1 MLKDY
6 WNKFQISK
14 FGLEFSYEN
23 LYNVY
28 IKAAYAFAKYKHKQT
43 GAVRKG
49 SGLPYFVHPK
59 GVALIVLENGGSIDQ
74 INAALLHD
82 TLEDTETSSLELKKL
97 FGEEVASMV
106 WELTNSKIHIEA
118 LGKEEY
124 LSEEALFVKL
134 ADMLYNLNDQPQ
146 EKAYIR
152 MLKNAA
158 SVIMS
163 RKMSDNTRKLAI
175 QVFGS

>member
-1 MLKDY
+1 MYEEL
-6 WNKFQISK
+6 FQR
-14 FGLEFSYEN
+14 
-23 LYNVY
+23 
-28 IKAAYAFAKYKHKQT
+28 IKMSDFPIECRAAYAFAKYKHKQA

-59 GVALIVLENGGSIDQ
+59 GVALIVLENGGSTDQ

-97 FGEEVASMV
+97 FGENVATMV
-106 WELTNSKIHIEA
+106 WELTNSRVHIEA

-124 LSEEALFVKL
+124 LNEKLKIISEDALFVKL
-134 ADMLYNLNDQPQ
+134 ADMLYNLNDKPQ

-152 MLKNAA
+152 MLKNVA

-163 RKMSDNTRKLAI
+163 RKMSDNTKKLAI